1 MPHAVRYAYLAV
13 AVALAAAMVVVAV
26 RARRRGALRSGSVVV
41 LIVSAL
47 PLVYVG
53 LTHAGIARETY
64 LRFHHPEALVACS
77 LAGAF
82 LAWRF
87 SQLPLRMSKLRRG
100 LVIALSTAATLAA
113 LFAVAEPEIGKP
125 LDRMTII
132 LAVDRSRSIDLVPG
146 ADGRIRN
153 ELRVAEIGMH
163 AEDRVGTLVFGANA
177 EIEDPPRP
185 RSDLPPAQ
193 RVAVG
198 RDGTN
203 LELAIRRALTELP
216 ADSASRIVILS
227 DGVQT
232 RGDALAAGAAAVAAD
247 VPVDVVVLD
256 QKLVPDVRVVT
267 VRAPPHADKDETI
280 ELRVVVSSAVD
291 TKVDVRVRRDGEL
304 IRKTDQPIAISKG
317 ENVLALREQA
327 TDPGLHRY
335 DVEVTAVDP
344 AADAAPEDNAG
355 STFVKV
361 RGATSALV
369 MEGDLDKGAP
379 LAAALTAS
387 GFKVTE
393 VSTTGVPSDIGGFA
407 NYDVVVL
414 SDIRASDLSPTQI
427 DAMASYARDLGG
439 GLVLMGGDR
448 SMGPGGYA
456 RTPIEEV
463 SPVAFDLKQDKRR
476 ASLAEVIAIDFS
488 GSMGAYV
495 SGQTKLSLANEAA
508 ARSASL
514 LGAGDRLGVE
524 HVDTTVHWTVPM
536 GPVSDVAK
544 IAAEIRGVDVGGG
557 GIYTDIALEAGY
569 AALEKESVNL
579 KHMLL
584 FADGGDAEQIAGCRA
599 LVKHAF
605 DRGMTTS
612 VISLG
617 RGSDSPELEV
627 LSKIGGGRFYLI
639 EDATKLP
646 AVFTQETILAARSSL
661 HEVDFKPDVRTTGGP
676 TRGVD
681 FGASPILK
689 GYVVTVPKSRAAL
702 FLTGPDADPLLATWA
717 AGIGRVAAFTSDYK
731 NRWGQQWLGWGDA
744 AKLFGQIARDV
755 ARKADDPRVRL
766 ESDASGGELH
776 VRADIVGDDG
786 RAQTFRRLT
795 VHVAGPDGFSRD
807 VPLDA
812 VGAGRYAASVPLDRP
827 GTYIAA
833 AKDEVSNESVGTTGA
848 ALGAGE
854 ELRPTG
860 SDRVLLTRL
869 AAMTGGKVRDTLA
882 GIFDD
887 RAAKRFAYTPLA
899 TPLVMFAAVSMLLAV
914 ASRRL
919 GIPEVVVGLA
929 ARAKT
934 RRAAAAKRRAEE
946 ASELERQRRLAE
958 GEQQRLKEVLLARR
972 QKSAAGSSILGD
984 ARGGASR
991 RPNEPGPIA
1000 PRAAR
1005 PTTRDETTPGPSTTP
1020 AERTL
1025 TVAERLAIKRRER
1038 R

>member
-1 MPHAVRYAYLAV
+1 M
-13 AVALAAAMVVVAV
+13 
-26 RARRRGALRSGSVVV
+26 
-41 LIVSAL
+41 
-47 PLVYVG
+47 
-53 LTHAGIARETY
+53 
-64 LRFHHPEALVACS
+64 
-77 LAGAF
+77 
-82 LAWRF
+82 
-87 SQLPLRMSKLRRG
+87 
-100 LVIALSTAATLAA
+100 
-113 LFAVAEPEIGKP
+113 
-125 LDRMTII
+125 
-132 LAVDRSRSIDLVPG
+132 
-146 ADGRIRN
+146 
-153 ELRVAEIGMH
+153 
-163 AEDRVGTLVFGANA
+163 
-177 EIEDPPRP
+177 
-185 RSDLPPAQ
+185 
-193 RVAVG
+193 
-198 RDGTN
+198 
-203 LELAIRRALTELP
+203 
-216 ADSASRIVILS
+216 
-227 DGVQT
+227 QT

-247 VPVDVVVLD
+247 VPVDVVVFD

-280 ELRVVVSSAVD
+280 ELRVVVWSAVD
-291 TKVDVRVRRDGEL
+291 TEVDVRVRRDGEL
-304 IRKTDQPIAISKG
+304 IRKTDKPIAIARG

-369 MEGDLDKGAP
+369 MEGDLDKAAP
-379 LAAALTAS
+379 LASALTAS

-393 VSTTGVPSDIGGFA
+393 VSTTGVPSDIGGLA

-427 DAMASYARDLGG
+427 DALASYARDLGG

-456 RTPIEEV
+456 RTSIEEV

-508 ARSASL
+508 ARSATL

-524 HVDTTVHWTVPM
+524 HVDTSVHWTVPM
-536 GPVSDVAK
+536 GPVTDVGK

-569 AALEKESVNL
+569 AALDKESVNL

-584 FADGGDAEQIAGCRA
+584 FADGGDAEQITGCRA
-599 LVKHAF
+599 IVKRAF

-661 HEVDFKPDVRTTGGP
+661 HEVDFKADVHASGGP

-689 GYVVTVPKSRAAL
+689 GYVVTVPKSRAAVY
-702 FLTGPDADPLLATWA
+702 LTGPDGDPVLATWA

-776 VRADIVGDDG
+776 VRADVVGDDG

-795 VHVAGPDGFSRD
+795 VHIAGPDGFSRD

-812 VGAGRYAASVPLDRP
+812 VGAGRYAASIPLDRP

-833 AKDEVSNESVGTTGA
+833 AKDEVTNEGVGTTGA

-860 SDRVLLTRL
+860 SDRALLSRL

-887 RAAKRFAYTPLA
+887 RAARRFAYSPLA
-899 TPLVMFAAVSMLLAV
+899 TPLVLFAALAMLFAV

-919 GIPEVVVGLA
+919 GIPEVAVAFA
-929 ARAKT
+929 ARAKA
-934 RRAAAAKRRAEE
+934 RRAAAAARRSEE
-946 ASELERQRRLAE
+946 ASEFERQRRLVDA
-958 GEQQRLKEVLLARR
+958 EQQRLKEVLAARR
-972 QKSAAGSSILGD
+972 QRNAPGSSILGD
-984 ARGGASR
+984 APGDAAR
-991 RPNEPGPIA
+991 RSGERGPIA
-1000 PRAAR
+1000 AR
-1005 PTTRDETTPGPSTTP
+1005 PAVPSSRQAAKP
-1020 AERTL
+1020 AAPVERQL

-1038 R
+1038 K

>member
-1 MPHAVRYAYLAV
+1 MAHAARYAYLATAILLAV
-13 AVALAAAMVVVAV
+13 VMVALAL
-26 RARRRGALRSGSVVV
+26 RARRRGALRTGSVLVLVV
-41 LIVSAL
+41 SVL

-53 LTHAGIARETY
+53 LTHAGVVRETY
-64 LRFHHPEALVACS
+64 LRFHHPEALIACS

-100 LVIALSTAATLAA
+100 LVIALSTASMLAA
-113 LFAVAEPEIGKP
+113 LFAVAEPELGKP

-132 LAVDRSRSIDLVPG
+132 IAVDRSRSIDLVSG
-146 ADGRIRN
+146 ADARVRN

-163 AEDRVGTLVFGANA
+163 ADDRVGTLVFGANA
-177 EIEDPPRP
+177 AIEDPPRP
-185 RSDLPPAQ
+185 KSDLPPPQ

-198 RDGTN
+198 RDGTD

-247 VPVDVVVLD
+247 VPVDVVVFD

-280 ELRVVVSSAVD
+280 ELRVVVWSAVD
-291 TKVDVRVRRDGEL
+291 TRVDVRVRRDGEL
-304 IRKTDQPIAISKG
+304 IRKTDQPIAIAKG

-369 MEGDLDKGAP
+369 MEGDLDKAAP
-379 LAAALTAS
+379 LASALTAS

-393 VSTTGVPSDIGGFA
+393 VSTTGVPSDIGGLA

-427 DAMASYARDLGG
+427 DALASYARDLGG
-439 GLVLMGGDR
+439 GLILMGGDR

-456 RTPIEEV
+456 RTSIEEV

-488 GSMGAYV
+488 GSMDAYV

-508 ARSASL
+508 ARSATL
-514 LGAGDRLGVE
+514 LGPGDRLGVE
-524 HVDTTVHWTVPM
+524 HVDTSVHWTVPM
-536 GPVSDVAK
+536 GPVSDVGK

-569 AALEKESVNL
+569 AALDKESVNL

-584 FADGGDAEQIAGCRA
+584 FADGSDAEQIAGCRA
-599 LVKHAF
+599 LVKRAF

-617 RGSDSPELEV
+617 RGGDSPELEV

-661 HEVDFKPDVRTTGGP
+661 HEVDFKPELHATGGA

-689 GYVVTVPKSRAAL
+689 GYVVTVPKSRAAVY
-702 FLTGPDADPLLATWA
+702 LTGPDGDPVLATWA

-731 NRWGQQWLGWGDA
+731 NRWGQQWIGWGDA

-766 ESDASGGELH
+766 ESDASGSELH
-776 VRADIVGDDG
+776 VRADVVGDDG

-812 VGAGRYAASVPLDRP
+812 VGAGRYAASIPLDRP

-860 SDRVLLTRL
+860 SDRALLSRL
-869 AAMTGGKVRDTLA
+869 ASMTGGKVRDTLA

-887 RAAKRFAYTPLA
+887 RAAKRFAYSPLA
-899 TPLVMFAAVSMLLAV
+899 TPLVLFAALAMLSAV

-919 GIPEVVVGLA
+919 GIPEAFVGLA
-929 ARAKT
+929 ARAKA
-934 RRAAAAKRRAEE
+934 RRAAAAARKSEE
-946 ASELERQRRLAE
+946 ASEFERQRRLAE

-972 QKSAAGSSILGD
+972 QRSALGGSILGD
-984 ARGGASR
+984 VAHRSTER
-991 RPNEPGPIA
+991 GPIA
-1000 PRAAR
+1000 PRTAA
-1005 PTTRDETTPGPSTTP
+1005 PTTREATKPAAP
-1020 AERTL
+1020 AERQL

-1038 R
+1038 K